1 MIMEPSYV
9 AEFKEISS
17 QYIVA
22 NKEDSEEISSNGE
35 FEQADAMQVYNN
47 EPRDARDFTY
57 KVAFLLP
64 FPTCANLEFIPDIEE
79 HVDACKEGLKWLGF
93 VDEEINDCKNSW
105 EIPKL
110 EKVLTDLQGR
120 A

>member
-35 FEQADAMQVYNN
+35 FEQADAMQVYN
-47 EPRDARDFTY
+47 EDASEVFR
-57 KVAFLLP
+57 
-64 FPTCANLEFIPDIEE
+64 IEE
-79 HVDACKEGLKWLGF
+79 E
-93 VDEEINDCKNSW
+93 KNW
-105 EIPKL
+105 
-110 EKVLTDLQGR
+110 
-120 A
+120 